1 MYRLYSPAWIS
12 THGCGL
18 TLCMSSSLSAP
29 YDYTAISNLLLEF
42 VEGDN
47 LKSVPVT
54 IINDTI
60 FEEELEV
67 FQAELNLVSPLGL
80 PPISVVPSRAN
91 VNIDD
96 GKDLC
101 LS

>member
-1 MYRLYSPAWIS
+1 MY
-12 THGCGL
+12 GCGL

-29 YDYTAISNLLLEF
+29 SDYTAISNQLLEF

-47 LKSVPVT
+47 LKSIPVT

-80 PPISVVPSRAN
+80 PPINVAPSQAN

-101 LS
+101 LSY